1 MKKIPF
7 QRQKPTSAER
17 KINLSRTIF
26 QSQPNDFSFGA
37 EIFSVLLRQ
46 ILCCYLIEN
55 QKYVIWSLS
64 FLFTGLD
71 ERKKIDTDSTP
82 VHRL

>member
-1 MKKIPF
+1 MGGRGDF
-7 QRQKPTSAER
+7 VR
-17 KINLSRTIF
+17 LRTENH
-26 QSQPNDFSFGA
+26 STESDFSFGA

-55 QKYVIWSLS
+55 QEYERWPVFL
-64 FLFTGLD
+64 LFTGLD

-82 VHRL
+82 VHRLYGCSVFFYL

>member
-1 MKKIPF
+1 MQEVPV
-7 QRQKPTSAER
+7 RTSGGR
-17 KINLSRTIF
+17 KNVWLRLTF

-46 ILCCYLIEN
+46 ILCCYLVEN
-55 QKYVIWSLS
+55 QKYGRWSV
-64 FLFTGLD
+64 FLLFMALD

>member
-1 MKKIPF
+1 MYPL
-7 QRQKPTSAER
+7 
-17 KINLSRTIF
+17 N

-55 QKYVIWSLS
+55 QKYVRWSVF
-64 FLFTGLD
+64 FLFTALD
-71 ERKKIDTDSTP
+71 ERKKIDTDSVP

>member
-1 MKKIPF
+1 MAKEVPV
-7 QRQKPTSAER
+7 RTSGGRKPVWLR
-17 KINLSRTIF
+17 FI
-26 QSQPNDFSFGA
+26 SQTQPIVFSFGA

-46 ILCCYLIEN
+46 ILCCYLVEN
-55 QKYVIWSLS
+55 QRYRRWSV
-64 FLFTGLD
+64 FLLFMALD